1 MKIAR
6 WLLLIISF
14 IILTGCRSRV
24 IKITV
29 INSSTEKIS
38 NVVIDYPGATFGI
51 ASLAPDKTFPYSIK
65 PNDTGPLK
73 IQFANAHGIDRN
85 ATGPVVHKN
94 DEGSVEIRLTQDGAT
109 SVAKLIAAQ

>member
-6 WLLLIISF
+6 WLLLIVSF
-14 IILTGCRSRV
+14 ILTGCRSHV
-24 IKITV
+24 IKVTV
-29 INSSTEKIS
+29 INSSSEKIS

-51 ASLAPDKTFPYSIK
+51 SSLAPDKTFPYSIK

-73 IQFANAHGIDRN
+73 IQFANAHGADRS
-85 ATGPVVHKN
+85 ATGPVVHRN

-109 SVAKLIAAQ
+109 SAAKLIPPQ

>member
-6 WLLLIISF
+6 WLLIVF
-14 IILTGCRSRV
+14 ILSGCRSHV
-24 IKITV
+24 IKVIV

-51 ASLAPDKTFPYSIK
+51 SSLAPDKTFQYTIK
-65 PNDTGPLK
+65 PNDSGPLK
-73 IQFANAHGIDRN
+73 IQFANAHGTDRN

-109 SVAKLIAAQ
+109 STARIVAAQ

>member
-6 WLLLIISF
+6 WLLLIVSF
-14 IILTGCRSRV
+14 IILSGCRSRV
-24 IKITV
+24 IKVTV
-29 INSSTEKIS
+29 INSSTDKIS

-51 ASLAPDKTFPYSIK
+51 ASLAPDKIFPYSIK

-73 IQFANAHGIDRN
+73 IQFANARGVDHN
-85 ATGPVVHKN
+85 ATGPVVHRN

-109 SVAKLIAAQ
+109 SVSKLIAAQ

>member
-6 WLLLIISF
+6 WLLMMVF
-14 IILTGCRSRV
+14 VVLTGCRSHV

-38 NVVIDYPGATFGI
+38 NIVIDYPGATFGI
-51 ASLAPDKTFPYSIK
+51 SSLAPNKTFQYSIK

-73 IQFANAHGIDRN
+73 IQFANAHGADRN
-85 ATGPVVHKN
+85 ATGPVVHRN
-94 DEGSVEIRLTQDGAT
+94 DEGSVEIRLTQDGAAST
-109 SVAKLIAAQ
+109 AKMIQPQ

>member
-6 WLLLIISF
+6 WLLMVF
-14 IILTGCRSRV
+14 ILTGCRSHV
-24 IKITV
+24 IKVIV

-51 ASLAPDKTFPYSIK
+51 SSLAPDKTFLYTIK
-65 PNDTGPLK
+65 PNDSGPLK
-73 IQFANAHGIDRN
+73 IQFANAHGTDRN

-109 SVAKLIAAQ
+109 STARIVAAQ